1 MSKTAVKNIIM
12 AVAVV
17 LALALLAGFITY
29 FVVFDKNGD
38 KTSGD
43 KQNETNSVQT
53 VGKVYDGDGKELETG
68 KTYELPKN
76 MAFSARVSEPLAS
89 QLKLAP
95 MSVNVTVS
103 HSLPLNNIKVNWAVK
118 YSDGTDASRVVGI
131 TPSYDGSA
139 TATISCLMPFNKQ
152 VLVTATLRN
161 DKNATASC
169 QVDYVKRLENVSQFA
184 ITGSDFLDGA
194 GVDFYAE
201 FSDGTIMPEVYL
213 DSVWLN
219 LNDRFTEAVKS
230 YLKFDIEFTNY
241 ALRDI
246 KGELFEYNGK
256 IGYSCETG
264 GDYDYAWFIKG
275 FNDMDEAHKQA
286 VYYAWY
292 HGWLDQSGNNRYLT
306 MTVDFSITGKYKG
319 NSFGNVTETE
329 FIGGGNNY
337 LSGEQYGGEITPS
350 LTLNNNIAF

>member
-17 LALALLAGFITY
+17 LAVVLLAGFIVY
-29 FVVFDKNGD
+29 FVVFDKNG
-38 KTSGD
+38 KTNGD
-43 KQNETNSVQT
+43 KQTETNSVQT

-103 HSLPLNNIKVNWAVK
+103 HSLPLINITVDWAAK

-131 TPSYDGSA
+131 TPSYDGSS

-161 DKNATASC
+161 DKTATASC
-169 QVDYVKRLENVSQFA
+169 KVDYVKRLDGVSQFSM
-184 ITGSDFLDGA
+184 TGNDFMDSA
-194 GVDFYAE
+194 GVDFYAT
-201 FSDGTIMPEVYL
+201 FTDGTIMPEVYL
-213 DSVWLN
+213 DSVLFC
-219 LNDRFTEAVKS
+219 LNDRFTEAVQS
-230 YLKFDIEFTNY
+230 YLKFKVEFTNY
-241 ALRDI
+241 AMRNI
-246 KGELFEYNGK
+246 KGELFESYGK
-256 IGYSCETG
+256 IGYSCEPG
-264 GDYDYAWFIKG
+264 GGYDYAWFIKG
-275 FNDMDEAHKQA
+275 FNDMDDAHKQA

-292 HGWLDQSGNNRYLT
+292 HGWLDQSNNDRLLI
-306 MTVDFSITGKYKG
+306 MTVDYSVTGKYKG

-329 FIGGGNNY
+329 FIGGGYLY
-337 LSGEQYGGEITPS
+337 LSGEQYGEDITPS

>member
-17 LALALLAGFITY
+17 LAVALLAGFITY
-29 FVVFDKNGD
+29 FVVFDKKGD
-38 KTSGD
+38 GG
-43 KQNETNSVQT
+43 KQTETNSVQT

-103 HSLPLNNIKVNWAVK
+103 HSLPLNNIKVDWAAK

-161 DKNATASC
+161 DKTATASC
-169 QVDYVKRLENVSQFA
+169 KVDYVKRLDGVTQFNM
-184 ITGSDFLDGA
+184 TGDDFMDSA
-194 GVDFYAE
+194 GVDFYAT

-213 DSVWLN
+213 DSVTFYLK
-219 LNDRFTEAVKS
+219 DSFTEAVQS
-230 YLKFDIEFTNY
+230 YLKFNVEFTNY
-241 ALRDI
+241 TMRNI
-246 KGELFEYNGK
+246 KGELFDSNGK
-256 IGYSCETG
+256 IGYTCEPG
-264 GDYDYAWFIKG
+264 GGYDYAWFIKG
-275 FNDMDEAHKQA
+275 FNDMDDAHKQA
-286 VYYAWY
+286 VYYAWF
-292 HGWLDQSGNNRYLT
+292 HGWLDQSGNDRYLT
-306 MTVDFSITGKYKG
+306 MTVDYSITAKYKG
-319 NSFGNVTETE
+319 NSFGGVTETE
-329 FIGGGNNY
+329 FIGGGYLY
-337 LSGEQYGGEITPS
+337 LSGEQYGGDITPS